1 MFDTE
6 LQEIANSI
14 KFNRSCLLSPNDV
27 KSRQQSKKWMIGLLS
42 ALIILIYLFSAGSG
56 TSPPRTQTIAE
67 KNQADIDGIKRAFNA
82 REKRCIEQTGLHC
95 IYIK

>member
-1 MFDTE
+1 MSDTE
-6 LQEIANSI
+6 LDEIANSI
-14 KFNRSCLLSPNDV
+14 KFNRSRLLSPNDV

-42 ALIILIYLFSAGSG
+42 TLVVLIYFFSAGSY
-56 TSPPRTQTIAE
+56 TSPPQIQTIAE
-67 KNQADIDGIKRAFNA
+67 KNQADIDGVKRAFNA